1 MITKPKTVPELRFPR
16 FEGEW
21 KSVRFDDELAE
32 SKLGGN
38 YANSETPT
46 KHPLIKMGNLGRGL
60 MNLRKIEFIED
71 GETIDPKDRMKEG
84 DLFFNTRNTLD
95 LVGKVAI
102 WRSEL
107 PEAYYNSN
115 LMRITF
121 ACNHFMNYRL
131 NSFSGVKALRR
142 LATGTTS
149 VAAIYTRDLLR
160 MKMTLPSLPEQRK
173 IADFLTA
180 VDGRIGQLSQKK
192 ALLEDYKKGV
202 MQQLFTQAIRF
213 KDDHGNDFPEWEEK
227 KYSEIYTFQNT
238 NSYSRDLLTYEGG
251 EVRNIHYGD
260 IHTKFRSNFYLSQEV
275 VPFIKPEVELKRISK
290 DCYCRVGDLVIADAS
305 EDYADV
311 GKCIEIMEL
320 GEKTLAGLH
329 TFIARPKKGTMSP
342 GFSGYLMQSREVR
355 LKIMTIAQGTKVL
368 GLSKNMLCNI
378 KLPIPHPAEQTKIAN
393 FLTALDRK
401 IESVSTQITGMQT
414 WKKGLLRQMF
424 V

>member
-1 MITKPKTVPELRFPR
+1 MKQLLRLTERPFKMNDD
-16 FEGEW
+16 GVYSLV
-21 KSVRFDDELAE
+21 KVRR
-32 SKLGGN
+32 GN
-38 YANSETPT
+38 NGVVS
-46 KHPLIKMGNLGRGL
+46 RGL
-60 MNLRKIEFIED
+60 YEGRKVLVKSQFKVETDDFIISKRQIVHQACGIVPVELD
-71 GETIDPKDRMKEG
+71 GSIVSNEYDVFQPTDECCIRYFDYLCYRPQMRHAFFLSCVGVHLEKM
-84 DLFFNTRNTLD
+84 LFKTNDWLKRKF
-95 LVGKVAI
+95 
-102 WRSEL
+102 
-107 PEAYYNSN
+107 
-115 LMRITF
+115 
-121 ACNHFMNYRL
+121 HFPC
-131 NSFSGVKALRR
+131 
-142 LATGTTS
+142 
-149 VAAIYTRDLLR
+149 AA
-160 MKMTLPSLPEQRK
+160 EQRK

-192 ALLEDYKKGV
+192 ALLEDYKKGA
-202 MQQLFTQAIRF
+202 MQQLFTQALRF

-260 IHTKFRSNFYLSQEV
+260 IHTKFRSNFYLSKEV

-329 TFIARPKKGTMSP
+329 TFIARPRKGAMSP
-342 GFSGYLMQSREVR
+342 GFGGYLMQSREVR

-378 KLPIPHPAEQTKIAN
+378 KLPIPHPDEQTKIAN

-401 IESVSTQITGMQT
+401 IESVAQQITHTQT
-414 WKKGLLRQMF
+414 FKKGLLQQMF